1 MTQDTGHSG
10 QLFWLKKSGNPVF
23 KTLLKT
29 EAPKE
34 KNLTFR
40 LVVGHNYFLLEDY
53 HFIKSLCDY

>member
-40 LVVGHNYFLLEDY
+40 LVVGHYYFLL
-53 HFIKSLCDY
+53 